1 MIFSCNLIASLQQQ
15 EANDVDVFPLVVLF
29 ASVGKVT
36 VKSLSACDL
45 YRISLE
51 SHKPVSFPD
60 VSRFT
65 YEHKGNA

>member
-1 MIFSCNLIASLQQQ
+1 MLRF
-15 EANDVDVFPLVVLF
+15 FPLVVVLF
-29 ASVGKVT
+29 AALGKVT
-36 VKSLSACDL
+36 VKSLSVCEL
-45 YRISLE
+45 YRILLE